1 MAWWLP
7 LPYYSHI
14 ILHSKTEMSQ
24 PQWKY
29 EGFKVV
35 PSFLYKKNVLVII
48 QKPIFYLNMR
58 NYVLFFDQK
67 KKGFGVYL
75 FCVLI
80 RALPSC
86 EKITIPF

>member
-1 MAWWLP
+1 
-7 LPYYSHI
+7 
-14 ILHSKTEMSQ
+14 MSQ

-29 EGFKVV
+29 KGFKVV
-35 PSFLYKKNVLVII
+35 PSFLYRKNVLVII

-75 FCVLI
+75 FRVLI
-80 RALPSC
+80 RALPCC
-86 EKITIPF
+86 EKITIHFKGEGYDGMRMYA